1 VPRIGIAVIRRLTV
15 TDAIKF
21 SELELP
27 ALAGN
32 RSPPIV
38 QGDLNRNIL
47 APGVFGVVREGAGLL
62 GYVAGFG
69 VALLL
74 SPIFQPRPVRQ
85 PGASVQRRT
94 NVIPFPQ
101 SKRLPAG
108 DR

>member
-1 VPRIGIAVIRRLTV
+1 V
-15 TDAIKF
+15 TDAIKL

-32 RSPPIV
+32 RSPPVI
-38 QGDLNRNIL
+38 QGGLNRNIL
-47 APGVFGVVREGAGLL
+47 APGVFGVVCEGAGLL

-74 SPIFQPRPVRQ
+74 SPISRPKPIRQPGASV
-85 PGASVQRRT
+85 PGASVQRRS

-108 DR
+108 ER